1 MTSQTFVIAIAGTSG
16 AGKSTLIE
24 RLIARLGNA
33 NALSLDDYQDTS
45 IYPPVG
51 KWLEGGADPNQFE
64 TPTFIA
70 DVLALMEGRSILH
83 PITGE
88 VVQPARYLLLE
99 EHFGRA
105 RDCMRGLIDFLIYI
119 EIPLEIAHAR
129 KILRKNDFL
138 PWENN
143 PDLFMQNL
151 HEHLLWYIN
160 FGRDFYLAVQ
170 RSAHKDC
177 DLVIEGTMSSE
188 QMADKVIEA
197 IHKR

>member
-1 MTSQTFVIAIAGTSG
+1 LTSQTFVIAIAGTSG

-24 RLIARLGNA
+24 RLVARLGNA

-64 TPTFIA
+64 TPVFIA
-70 DVLALMEGRSILH
+70 DVFALMEGRSILH

-88 VVQPARYLLLE
+88 VVQPTRYLLLE

-105 RDCMRGLIDFLIYI
+105 RACMRGVIDFLIYI

-151 HEHLLWYIN
+151 REHLLWYIN

-170 RSAHKDC
+170 RRARKDC
-177 DLVIEGTMSSE
+177 DLVIDGTMSSE

>member
-1 MTSQTFVIAIAGTSG
+1 
-16 AGKSTLIE
+16 
-24 RLIARLGNA
+24 
-33 NALSLDDYQDTS
+33 
-45 IYPPVG
+45 
-51 KWLEGGADPNQFE
+51 
-64 TPTFIA
+64 
-70 DVLALMEGRSILH
+70 
-83 PITGE
+83 
-88 VVQPARYLLLE
+88 
-99 EHFGRA
+99 
-105 RDCMRGLIDFLIYI
+105 MRGLIDFLIYI